1 MAKKKATNDR
11 GEYGQGSIYA
21 NADGSFTV
29 AVRPRKG
36 TKPLRRR
43 APNRAAAE
51 ALRAR
56 LVEERDAGVNIEQ
69 GSQSVEDFTAYW
81 YNEVYL
87 QRGRSERQDKHTLDM
102 LELHI
107 LPVLAR
113 RVLMDVDHAECQQLM
128 NDLRRRP
135 KPKRPLSAQTVH
147 HVYSVL
153 HQVFGLAFAMGYTRR
168 DPSDKIELPEIKR
181 TKKPA
186 PTLDRVRRLLSVV
199 DEHPTAIVFH
209 LMITLG
215 LRLGEA
221 LAVRRA
227 DFNADFSEL
236 KINQA
241 LNYHTARAGAPKRD
255 SDRLLAVPSRLQAR
269 CKAHWAAVMAQQTDA
284 APDFANQGIFCPSES
299 GTPIQP
305 RNFERVWAGQTK
317 NKKFYPGMKQKAG
330 FADDAVLHDLRAFTA
345 TMLVETEAPA
355 VVVGQV
361 LGHGAKNVTELY
373 MRRYIPTMRRALE
386 KFEALVW
393 EDGQASEKAKVGA

>member
-1 MAKKKATNDR
+1 MAKKKDGER
-11 GEYGQGSIYA
+11 GEYGQGSIYP

-43 APNRAAAE
+43 APTRAAAQS
-51 ALRAR
+51 LKAR
-56 LVEERDAGVNIEQ
+56 LIELRDDGVNIEG

-81 YNEVYL
+81 YNEIYL

-107 LPVLAR
+107 LPVLAK
-113 RVLMDVDHAECQQLM
+113 RVLMDVDHAECQQLI
-128 NDLRRRP
+128 NNLRRRP
-135 KPKRPLSAQTVH
+135 KPLKPLSAQTMH
-147 HVYSVL
+147 HVYGVL
-153 HQVFGLAFAMGYTRR
+153 SQVFAKAFAMGYIKR
-168 DPSDKIELPEIKR
+168 DPTVALELPEIKR

-186 PTLDRVRRLLSVV
+186 PTLERIRQLLIVI
-199 DEHPTAIVFH
+199 DAHPTAIVFH

-215 LRLGEA
+215 LRIGEA
-221 LAVRRA
+221 LAVRRQ
-227 DFNADFSEL
+227 DFTGDFSEL

-241 LNYHTARAGAPKRD
+241 LNYHTAKAGAPKRD
-255 SDRLLAVPSRLQAR
+255 SDRLLAVPPRLQAR
-269 CKAHWAAVMAQQTDA
+269 CALHWANVLRQQADS
-284 APDFANQGIFCPSES
+284 APDFANHGIFCPSET
-299 GTPIQP
+299 GTPLQP

-317 NKKFYPGMKQKAG
+317 NDKFYPGMKQKAG
-330 FADDAVLHDLRAFTA
+330 FPDDAVLHDLRAFTA

-373 MRRYIPTMRRALE
+373 MRRYLPTMRRALE
-386 KFEALVW
+386 RFEALIW
-393 EDGQASEKAKVGA
+393 EDTEALDK

>member
-1 MAKKKATNDR
+1 M
-11 GEYGQGSIYA
+11 QM
-21 NADGSFTV
+21 V
-29 AVRPRKG
+29 
-36 TKPLRRR
+36 
-43 APNRAAAE
+43 E
-51 ALRAR
+51 A
-56 LVEERDAGVNIEQ
+56 RDAGVNIEKGTQ
-69 GSQSVEDFTAYW
+69 PVEDFTDYW

-107 LPVLAR
+107 LPILAKR
-113 RVLMDVDHAECQQLM
+113 TLMDVEHEECQQLI

-135 KPKRPLSAQTVH
+135 KPKRPLAAQTVH
-147 HVYSVL
+147 HVYSVM
-153 HQVFGLAFAMGYTRR
+153 HQVFSLAFAMGYTKR

-186 PTLDRVRRLLSVV
+186 PTLARVRRLLVVV
-199 DEHPTAIVFH
+199 DEHPTAIIFH

-221 LAVRRA
+221 LAVRRQ

-236 KINQA
+236 KINRA
-241 LNYHTARAGAPKRD
+241 LNYHTAKAGTPKRD
-255 SDRLLAVPSRLQAR
+255 SERLLAVPSRLQAR
-269 CKAHWAAVMAQQTDA
+269 CAAHWEAVKAQQEDS
-284 APDFANQGIFCPSES
+284 APDFQNLGIFCPSET

-317 NKKFYPGMKQKAG
+317 HDKFYPGMKQKAG
-330 FADDAVLHDLRAFTA
+330 FPSDAVLHDLRAFTA

-373 MRRYIPTMRRALE
+373 MRRYLPTMRRALE

-393 EDGQASEKAKVGA
+393 EQEGKAEKVPNIG

>member
-1 MAKKKATNDR
+1 MAKRKDPNQKN
-11 GEYGQGSIYA
+11 EYGSGSVYP
-21 NADGSFTV
+21 NADGSFTA

-36 TKPLRRR
+36 TKPIRKR
-43 APNRAAAE
+43 AATRAAAE
-51 ALRAR
+51 AIRAR
-56 LVEERDAGVNIEQ
+56 LVEERDAGVNIEK
-69 GSQSVEDFTAYW
+69 GSQAVEDFTAYW
-81 YNEVYL
+81 FGEVYL

-107 LPVLAR
+107 LPTLSK
-113 RVLMDVDHAECQQLM
+113 RVLMEVEHEECQQLI

-135 KPKRPLSAQTVH
+135 KPKKPLSAQTVH

-153 HQVFGLAFAMGYTRR
+153 HQVFSLAFAMGYTRR

-186 PTLDRVRRLLSVV
+186 PTLERVRRLLTVI
-199 DEHPTAIVFH
+199 DPHPTAIVFH

-221 LAVRRA
+221 LGVRRA

-241 LNYHTARAGAPKRD
+241 LNYHTSKAGAPKRD
-255 SDRLLAVPSRLQAR
+255 SERLLAVPTHLQAR
-269 CKAHWAAVMAQQTDA
+269 CKAHWAAVVRQQED
-284 APDFANQGIFCPSES
+284 APDFANRGIFCPSET

-317 NKKFYPGMKQKAG
+317 NNKFYPGMKQKAG

-345 TMLVETEAPA
+345 TMLVDTEAPA

-361 LGHGAKNVTELY
+361 LGHGAKNVTEHY
-373 MRRYIPTMRRALE
+373 MRRYIPTLRRALE
-386 KFEALVW
+386 KFEAVLW
-393 EDGQASEKAKVGA
+393 EHEQDVTRHSEML

>member
-1 MAKKKATNDR
+1 MAKKK
-11 GEYGQGSIYA
+11 YGNGSIYSNA
-21 NADGSFTV
+21 NGTFTV

-36 TKPLRRR
+36 AKPLRRS
-43 APNRAAAE
+43 ASNRAAAE
-51 ALRAR
+51 ALRSR
-56 LVEERDAGVNIEQ
+56 LVDLRDEGVNIEG
-69 GSQSVEDFTAYW
+69 GSQLVEEFTNYW
-81 YNEVYL
+81 YNEVYM

-107 LPVLAR
+107 LPVLATR
-113 RVLMDVDHAECQQLM
+113 ILMDVDHAECQQLI

-135 KPKRPLSAQTVH
+135 KPKKPLSAQTIH
-147 HVYSVL
+147 HVYGVL
-153 HQVFGLAFAMGYTRR
+153 KQVFGKAFAMGYIKR
-168 DPSDKIELPEIKR
+168 DPTVALEVPEINR

-186 PTLDRVRRLLSVV
+186 PTLERIRQLLIVIDAHS
-199 DEHPTAIVFH
+199 TAIVFH

-215 LRLGEA
+215 LRIGEA

-241 LNYHTARAGAPKRD
+241 LNYHTAKAGNPKRD
-255 SDRLLAVPSRLQAR
+255 SDRLLAVPPRLQAR
-269 CKAHWAAVMAQQTDA
+269 CVLHWANVMRQQADA
-284 APDFANQGIFCPSES
+284 GPDFANQGIFCPSET

-317 NKKFYPGMKQKAG
+317 NNKFYPGMKQKAG

-361 LGHGAKNVTELY
+361 LGHGAKNVTERY

-386 KFEALVW
+386 KFEILIW
-393 EDGQASEKAKVGA
+393 ETEELGLDNQA

>member
-1 MAKKKATNDR
+1 MAKRKSDKAA
-11 GEYGQGSIYA
+11 YGNGSIYP

-29 AVRPRKG
+29 AVRPRKRA
-36 TKPLRRR
+36 KPIRRR
-43 APNRAAAE
+43 APNRTAAE

-56 LVEERDAGVNIEQ
+56 WVDARDNGVDIEK
-69 GSQSVEDFTAYW
+69 GSQLVEDFTNYW

-107 LPVLAR
+107 LPVLAK
-113 RVLMDVDHAECQQLM
+113 RVLMEVDHAECQQLI

-135 KPKRPLSAQTVH
+135 KPKKPLSAQTIH

-153 HQVFGLAFAMGYTRR
+153 KQVFNKALAMDYIRR
-168 DPSDKIELPEIKR
+168 DPTVDLELPEITR
-181 TKKPA
+181 PKKSA
-186 PTLDRVRRLLSVV
+186 PTVARVRQLLAVV
-199 DEHPTAIVFH
+199 DEHATAIIFH

-236 KINQA
+236 TINQA
-241 LNYHTARAGAPKRD
+241 LNYHTARAGTPKRE
-255 SDRLLAVPSRLQAR
+255 SVRLLAVPARLQAR
-269 CKAHWAAVMAQQTDA
+269 CKQHWAAVMRLQED
-284 APDFANQGIFCPSES
+284 APDFANRGIFCPSEA

-317 NKKFYPGMKQKAG
+317 AGRFYPGMKQKAG
-330 FADDAVLHDLRAFTA
+330 FPDGAILHDLRAFTA

-361 LGHGAKNVTELY
+361 LGHNAKNITEHY
-373 MRRYIPTMRRALE
+373 MRRYMPTMRRALE
-386 KFEALVW
+386 KLEALVW
-393 EDGQASEKAKVGA
+393 DEKVALDKQG